1 MCRLSESA
9 RALAHPLLRSSLMP
23 IDPHGDDVLEPRT
36 PTERGFTIARI
47 AGVEI
52 AIDVSWLFVFALVLW
67 SLAAGYFPVR
77 YPGHGWGAYLG
88 VGLLACL
95 LFFASVLIHELAHA
109 VVANGL
115 GEEVRRIT
123 LFIFGGMAHLGA
135 EPKSPA
141 AELKIAAVG
150 PLTSFALAA
159 VFWAVGRIFV
169 PDGVAYGLWTGIF
182 PYLTFINVAL
192 GVFNLLPGF
201 PLDGGRLLRAW
212 LWRRSGDLQ
221 AATARAGQW
230 GAHMATVLMVL
241 GGLQIFAGALVGGL
255 WLIFIAMFLRGAAWA
270 GVQAVTIERVLGR
283 TPVARIMVE
292 DPVVVSPDASLAE
305 AVDDYFMRY
314 GYGGFPVARDG
325 DVEGMLSLSDVKQCP
340 PDERGRRAVR
350 EVMRPLTEAMR
361 VAPSTSMSEAL
372 RRMVDAGAGRLLVT
386 ERGRLRALVTRD
398 GITRFLRM
406 HAALEEPQAEGA
418 A

>member
-1 MCRLSESA
+1 
-9 RALAHPLLRSSLMP
+9 MP
-23 IDPHGDDVLEPRT
+23 IDPHADDTLESNAPAQ
-36 PTERGFTIARI
+36 RGFTIARI

-52 AIDVSWLFVFALVLW
+52 AIDVSWLFLFALVLW

-77 YPGHGWGAYLG
+77 HPGYGWGTYLA

-95 LFFASVLIHELAHA
+95 FFFASVLIHELAHA
-109 VVANGL
+109 VVANRL

-123 LFIFGGMAHLGA
+123 LFIFGGMAHLGG

-141 AELKIAAVG
+141 AEMKIAAVG

-159 VFWAVGRIFV
+159 IFWTLGRLFV
-169 PDGVAYGLWTGIF
+169 PDGASYGIWTGIF
-182 PYLTFINVAL
+182 PYLSFINVAL

-212 LWRRSGDLQ
+212 LWRRTGDLQ

-230 GAHMATVLMVL
+230 GSHMSTVLMVL
-241 GGLQIFAGALVGGL
+241 GGLQIFGGALVGGL
-255 WLIFIAMFLRGAAWA
+255 WLIFIAMFLRAAAWA

-292 DPVVVSPDASLAE
+292 DPVVVAPDASVAE
-305 AVDDYFMRY
+305 AIDDYFMRF

-325 DVEGMLSLSDVKQCP
+325 EVEGMLSLSDVKKCP
-340 PDERGRRAVR
+340 PEERARRAVR
-350 EVMRPLTEAMR
+350 EVMRPVTETMR
-361 VAPSTSMSEAL
+361 IAPTTTMSEAL
-372 RRMVDAGAGRLLVT
+372 RRMVDGGVGRLLVT
-386 ERGRLRALVTRD
+386 DRGRLRALITRD
-398 GITRFLRM
+398 GITRFLRLRS
-406 HAALEEPQAEGA
+406 ALEEPQSEGA
-418 A
+418 R